1 MKYIIFICLITQL
14 FGNLYYIKKYEAS
27 PYIYRGSGLVILDL
41 SEFKEGDSIYITYD
55 SHYNTYT
62 RTIYYNFTKDYPSW
76 ENPNLL
82 QGRKDSYS
90 DGSTS
95 YKHNVS
101 DGYGG
106 YRIYYTYDYHYFFEF
121 QKPYNESANYLLLG
135 YDLTGYRMDSIQV
148 DNTRFKRYIKTVIIV
163 FSIIGGILFF
173 AGIYFLFSIRDKIAD
188 CFSDCFSCL
197 TCPSR
202 SDYHSYSPPVIREE
216 PKSFKLAADSPSTE
230 MISKKYD
237 NTDELPEGHPD
248 YIKPSDETPQ
258 YCPPPQD
265 NLIDKP
271 VPNVNIIQPMSQNI
285 VVDTPQQ
292 DLGPIPPPVYPPPEN
307 INYQTPPP
315 AQPQEY
321 PSQENIQN
329 NPVPP
334 SNQENNIPS
343 DNNDNYC
350 ILQDNQEQIQ
360 QQDNNDNQNPPQNE
374 ENNNSGYTGGG
385 GIYQ

>member
-1 MKYIIFICLITQL
+1 
-14 FGNLYYIKKYEAS
+14 
-27 PYIYRGSGLVILDL
+27 
-41 SEFKEGDSIYITYD
+41 
-55 SHYNTYT
+55 
-62 RTIYYNFTKDYPSW
+62 
-76 ENPNLL
+76 
-82 QGRKDSYS
+82 
-90 DGSTS
+90 
-95 YKHNVS
+95 
-101 DGYGG
+101 
-106 YRIYYTYDYHYFFEF
+106 
-121 QKPYNESANYLLLG
+121 
-135 YDLTGYRMDSIQV
+135 MDSIQV

-173 AGIYFLFSIRDKIAD
+173 IGIYFLYAFRDKIAD

-197 TCPSR
+197 TCPSQ
-202 SDYHSYSPPVIREE
+202 SDYHSYSPPVIKEE

-285 VVDTPQQ
+285 VVDTPPQ

>member
-1 MKYIIFICLITQL
+1 M
-14 FGNLYYIKKYEAS
+14 
-27 PYIYRGSGLVILDL
+27 
-41 SEFKEGDSIYITYD
+41 
-55 SHYNTYT
+55 
-62 RTIYYNFTKDYPSW
+62 
-76 ENPNLL
+76 
-82 QGRKDSYS
+82 
-90 DGSTS
+90 
-95 YKHNVS
+95 S

-173 AGIYFLFSIRDKIAD
+173 VGIYFLYAFRDKIAD

-202 SDYHSYSPPVIREE
+202 SDYYSYSPPVIKEE

-292 DLGPIPPPVYPPPEN
+292 DLGPIPPPVYPLPEN
-307 INYQTPPP
+307 INNYQTPPP

-360 QQDNNDNQNPPQNE
+360 QQDNNDNQNPPQDE
-374 ENNNSGYTGGG
+374 ENNNSVYTGGG

>member
-1 MKYIIFICLITQL
+1 M
-14 FGNLYYIKKYEAS
+14 
-27 PYIYRGSGLVILDL
+27 
-41 SEFKEGDSIYITYD
+41 
-55 SHYNTYT
+55 
-62 RTIYYNFTKDYPSW
+62 
-76 ENPNLL
+76 
-82 QGRKDSYS
+82 
-90 DGSTS
+90 
-95 YKHNVS
+95 S

-163 FSIIGGILFF
+163 SSIIGGILFF
-173 AGIYFLFSIRDKIAD
+173 VGIYYLFAFRDKIAD

-202 SDYHSYSPPVIREE
+202 SNYHSYSPPVIKEE
-216 PKSFKLAADSPSTE
+216 PKSFKLAADSPTTE

-271 VPNVNIIQPMSQNI
+271 VPNVNIVQPMSQNI

-307 INYQTPPP
+307 INNYQTPPP